1 MPFADF
7 LKQTATIL
15 ELQATVDANG
25 GVSEAWMTIH
35 SSVPCLVQPWSG
47 GVFREEERDGSMATH
62 KIMFAGSYSLSA
74 KNQIHVDAL
83 KYNVLKSRD
92 WNSLGHHTTVE
103 CALETS

>member
-1 MPFADF
+1 MPFDNL
-7 LKQTATIL
+7 LKQKANVM
-15 ELQATVDANG
+15 ELQAITDANG
-25 GVSEAWMTIH
+25 GIGETWALTHQDVA
-35 SSVPCLVQPWSG
+35 CLVQPWGG

-62 KIMFAGSYSLSA
+62 RILLKGSFSLSG

-92 WNSLGHHTTVE
+92 WNSLGHHTTAE